1 MIGMADAIALL
12 AAAAFVVVVI
22 ILTLWMRH

>member
-1 MIGMADAIALL
+1 MADALALL
-12 AAAAFVVVVI
+12 AATGFVVVVI

>member
-1 MIGMADAIALL
+1 MTDALALL
-12 AAAAFVVVVI
+12 AATGFVVVVI